1 MNESI
6 KNHEQ
11 DTYFHGGAN
20 EGCKHSTTK
29 AWRNTWPTS
38 QGYFWQD
45 KKKVIANDT
54 PKKRREFDDIYIS
67 LSKAFEIL
75 SKKGYLKPLEPTLL
89 PIPIPNT
96 WTMNEYCTF
105 HEKLGRKKDNC
116 IRMKHE
122 IQDLIDGGVIVKPR
136 C

>member
-1 MNESI
+1 MNKTLIFMEELMKDVSTRLQRLEEI
-6 KNHEQ
+6 
-11 DTYFHGGAN
+11 HGPQAKDIFG
-20 EGCKHSTTK
+20 KT
-29 AWRNTWPTS
+29 
-38 QGYFWQD
+38 
-45 KKKVIANDT
+45 KKKLLPMT
-54 PKKRREFDDIYIS
+54 PPKKRREFDDIYIS

-122 IQDLIDGGVIVKPR
+122 IQDLIDGGVIAKPR